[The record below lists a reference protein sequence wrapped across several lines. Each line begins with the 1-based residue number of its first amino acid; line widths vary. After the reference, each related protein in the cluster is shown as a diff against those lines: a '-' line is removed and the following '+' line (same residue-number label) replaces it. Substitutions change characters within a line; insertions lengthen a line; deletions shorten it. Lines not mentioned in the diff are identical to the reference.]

1 MPKKLESAMLYG
13 LRLSFYPL
21 FIMQLQYQ
29 SSFSATDDVLI
40 CPVIFSKKKPEISKY
55 PKALQNVIRNLLKN
69 KQLEEKEGSL
79 FEMPLSIARFPKRI
93 IAISLG
99 EELKLNGGKVR
110 TAIAS
115 GTKTVRGLKKKN
127 MTLWYP
133 EELNKYAR
141 IIGEVVVMSNHLVGR
156 YKTGKMLE
164 EDKKRIITT
173 LSIITSSKST
183 IDADIRKGMAVGE
196 VVNVTRDLIN
206 DPPNILSARVLS
218 EVGKKIA
225 KDNGYKYTI
234 FEKKDLEK
242 MKMGALLAV
251 NAASTKPDDDA
262 RLVVLEYM
270 PNKNEKPI
278 AFVGKGIIFDTGGY
292 DLKPSRHMADMQQDM
307 SGAAVVFGIFSLL
320 KKLGIKHN
328 VIGVAAITANLVGP
342 NAYKSTEIVTSYSGK
357 TIEITNTDAEGRVVL
372 ADAISYAV
380 KQYKPKTLIDIATLT
395 GAVCVALGDRYA
407 GMMGTDKATMKLLK
421 KSGIKTDD
429 LVWPLPI
436 HPDYEVKMKSKIADL
451 RNSEDG
457 YYAGSQKGGAFL
469 KNFVEKTPWIHLDIA
484 GTAFTSDPKKYESV
498 MGTGFG
504 VRLLTNYLENL
515 V

>member
-1 MPKKLESAMLYG
+1 
-13 LRLSFYPL
+13 
-21 FIMQLQYQ
+21 MQLQFQ
-29 SSFSATDDVLI
+29 ATISAADEALI
-40 CPVIFSKKKPEISKY
+40 CPVIFASKKPQISGY
-55 PKALQNVIRNLLKN
+55 PKALQNFIRNALKA
-69 KQLEEKEGSL
+69 KQLEPKEGSH
-79 FEMPLSIARFPKRI
+79 FEIPLAIPRFPKYI
-93 IAISLG
+93 TLVSLG
-99 EELKLNGGKVR
+99 EEGKIKESTVR
-110 TAIAS
+110 SNIAS
-115 GTKTVRGLKKKN
+115 AIKTLRVAKKKVA
-127 MTLWYP
+127 TLMYP
-133 EELNKYAR
+133 SELNQYAR
-141 IIGEVVVMSNHLVGR
+141 VVGEAVVMANHLVGR
-156 YKTGKMLE
+156 YKTGKLLE
-164 EDKKRIITT
+164 EDKKRTITAIH
-173 LSIITSSKST
+173 LITIAKNA
-183 IDADIRKGMAVGE
+183 IDEELRKGIATGLI
-196 VVNVTRDLIN
+196 VNTTRDLIN
-206 DPPNILSARVLS
+206 DPPNILTARALS
-218 EVGKKIA
+218 EVGRKIA
-225 KDNGYKYTI
+225 KDNGYKCQI

-251 NAASTKPDDDA
+251 NAASTRPEDDA

-278 AFVGKGIIFDTGGY
+278 ALVGKGIIFDTGGY

-307 SGAAVVFGIFSLL
+307 SGAAVVFGVFALL

-342 NAYKSTEIVTSYSGK
+342 NAYKATEIFTSYSGK

-380 KQYKPKTLIDIATLT
+380 KQYKPKSLIDIATLT

-407 GMMGTDKATMKLLK
+407 GMMGTDRKTMKLLK
-421 KSGIKTDD
+421 KAGKKTDD
-429 LVWPLPI
+429 LLWQLPI
-436 HPDYEVKMKSKIADL
+436 HPDFEAKMKSKIADL

-484 GTAFTSDPKKYESV
+484 GTAFTSDPKKYESM

-515 V
+515 